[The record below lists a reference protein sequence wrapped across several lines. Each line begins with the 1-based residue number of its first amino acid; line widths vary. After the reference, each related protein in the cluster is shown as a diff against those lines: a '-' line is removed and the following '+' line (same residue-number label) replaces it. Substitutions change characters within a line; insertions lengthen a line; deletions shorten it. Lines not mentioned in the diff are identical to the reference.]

1 MPGVERET
9 SMTDVSSAP
18 FPYEVKEA
26 YDGQQ
31 ATLVRVS
38 SSTCVATCLKAS
50 GQVRGPMLTT
60 VSVLSPNQPCAHH
73 VVTACG
79 TQRKL
84 WLTLMPYPG
93 SQATSSES
101 EA

>member
-1 MPGVERET
+1 MPGVKREA
-9 SMTDVSSAP
+9 SEADVSSQQRGDS
-18 FPYEVKEA
+18 YEVVEA

-60 VSVLSPNQPCAHH
+60 VSVLVPSKSCAHH

-84 WLTLMPYPG
+84 WLTLMP
-93 SQATSSES
+93 
-101 EA
+101 

>member
-1 MPGVERET
+1 MPGVKREA
-9 SMTDVSSAP
+9 SEADVSSQQRGDS
-18 FPYEVKEA
+18 YEVVEA

-38 SSTCVATCLKAS
+38 SSTCVATCLKAL

-60 VSVLSPNQPCAHH
+60 VSVFVPSKSCVHH

-84 WLTLMPYPG
+84 WLTLMP
-93 SQATSSES
+93 
-101 EA
+101 